1 MGWRRGELCKEMGRK
16 AKETP
21 FNTPAKQSDDAA
33 LGALGQPQ
41 CCLFYQGIG
50 ECQNSLG
57 SGSDTTC

>member
-1 MGWRRGELCKEMGRK
+1 MGRK

-41 CCLFYQGIG
+41 CCLFYRGIG
-50 ECQNSLG
+50 ERQNSLG